1 MWYASQV
8 PEFSVPGLSAGLAL
22 MGVVFSTNEKG
33 RGEMVSFPAYT
44 IKDVAERR
52 TGETQRSPLG
62 NIPHLD
68 NCWTRFLRPFTPVN
82 SLCTRNDRQPPI
94 SAGDYSPTLKSLASS
109 TSTSL

>member
-1 MWYASQV
+1 MQV
-8 PEFSVPGLSAGLAL
+8 PEFSVPGLSAGMAL

-68 NCWTRFLRPFTPVN
+68 NC
-82 SLCTRNDRQPPI
+82 
-94 SAGDYSPTLKSLASS
+94 
-109 TSTSL
+109 